1 MPASPD
7 TAVTSPAAAALE
19 PAGTAARSAL
29 RTAPSTA
36 LTQQIAADLDRQRQ
50 TAALRQ
56 ITIPPCPALLVRLH
70 AALALA
76 EPDLQEVSRIA
87 SADVATAATLLR
99 NANSALYGGDQP
111 VQTVGQAMNRIGLN
125 QTAVLLTDVLLRRAI
140 ATGHPKLKRF
150 WEQASLRAAAMHFIA
165 RQLPGMAPE
174 LAQLYGLFCHVGIPV
189 LLQRMPGYSGTLVEA
204 DARRD
209 RSFVATENANH
220 RTDHAVV
227 GALLARVWGVAP
239 PVMAAIRLHH
249 DLLHFAR
256 HGADPEVQ
264 TLVAMGLL
272 AEDAM
277 RRREGLDTE
286 HDWRHRAAA
295 ARDWLGVNEDDVADW
310 NHLLQPVL
318 DAV

>member
-1 MPASPD
+1 MPESSVIAPPAPR
-7 TAVTSPAAAALE
+7 TAAA
-19 PAGTAARSAL
+19 PAPRSAL
-29 RTAPSTA
+29 A
-36 LTQQIAADLDRQRQ
+36 QQIAVDLDRQRQ
-50 TAALRQ
+50 TGALRQ
-56 ITIPPCPALLVRLH
+56 ITIPPCPSLLARLQ

-87 SADVATAATLLR
+87 GSDVAIAATLLR
-99 NANSALYGGDQP
+99 NANSALYGSDQP

-125 QTAVLLTDVLLRRAI
+125 QTAVLLTDVLLRQAI
-140 ATGHPKLKRF
+140 PTSHPRLKRF
-150 WEQASLRAAAMHFIA
+150 WEQAALRAAAMHFIA
-165 RQLPGMAPE
+165 RQLPGIAPE

-189 LLQRMPGYSGTLVEA
+189 LLQRMPGYSGTMVEA
-204 DARRD
+204 EARRD
-209 RSFVATENANH
+209 RSAVDTENANH

-227 GALLARVWGVAP
+227 GALVARVWGVAP

-249 DLLHFAR
+249 DLTHFAR
-256 HGADPEVQ
+256 HGTDTEAQ

-277 RRREGLDTE
+277 RRREGLAPE
-286 HDWRHRAAA
+286 HDWQRHAVA

-310 NHLLQPVL
+310 DHLLQPVL